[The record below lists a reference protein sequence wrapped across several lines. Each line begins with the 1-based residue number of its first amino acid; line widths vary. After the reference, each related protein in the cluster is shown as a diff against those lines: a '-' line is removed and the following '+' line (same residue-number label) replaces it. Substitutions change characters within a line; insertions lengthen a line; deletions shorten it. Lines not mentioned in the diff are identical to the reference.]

1 VTTKSSPG
9 TLTRPAGVEIAYEVS
24 GSRGPV
30 ILLTHGF
37 TVTLRMWDPTVAAL
51 VQAGWRVVTWD
62 VRGHGLTATPEEPS
76 LYSLDRVI
84 DDLAALLDHLE
95 LDQVVMGGLSFGG
108 YLSLAFWVAHRDRVQ
123 ALVLADTG
131 PGYRNADAREAWNQ
145 AAVERAADID
155 ARGVTALESSGA
167 AGSNA
172 AVQGQVGFDRHRSL
186 AGLSLAVRGFLTQ
199 HDGRV
204 MEALP
209 KIRVPTLILVG
220 EQDEPFRKASDVMTA
235 KIEGA
240 EQVVIPDAGHVAN
253 LDQPEAFNQA
263 LLGFLKRFR

>member
-1 VTTKSSPG
+1 
-9 TLTRPAGVEIAYEVS
+9 
-24 GSRGPV
+24 
-30 ILLTHGF
+30 
-37 TVTLRMWDPTVAAL
+37 M
-51 VQAGWRVVTWD
+51 VTWD
-62 VRGHGLTATPEEPS
+62 VRGHGLTATPEDPS
-76 LYSLDRVI
+76 LYSLERVI

-108 YLSLAFWVAHRDRVQ
+108 YLSLAFWAAHPDRVR

-131 PGYRNADAREAWNQ
+131 PGYRNADAREAWNR

-155 ARGVTALESSGA
+155 ARGITALEDSGA
-167 AGSNA
+167 AGSN

-186 AGLSLAVRGFLTQ
+186 TGLSLAVRGFLTQ

-220 EQDEPFRKASDVMTA
+220 EQDEPFRKASDVMSA
-235 KIEGA
+235 KIDGA
-240 EQVVIPDAGHVAN
+240 ELVVIPHAGHLAN

-263 LLGFLKRFR
+263 LLDFLKRCS